1 MMNVKDLRTFLS
13 VAELGSVTLA
23 AEALEKSQ
31 PSVSRCIQ
39 DLETELG
46 FALLDRVGRR
56 VSLSPEGAAFE
67 EEARRLVSAFDSL
80 PERTRARASG
90 SAQPLS
96 ISATSALGT
105 GLVPHALARWDTKD
119 RPQDIHIVQGV
130 PNAVAQDLLT
140 GRARIGL
147 ASLPLDVPGITCLR
161 AYSASLV
168 IALPSVRADEFP
180 EDKPVSLSD
189 IANGQLVTMLDR
201 TRLQGRIAQAIA
213 EVGVPA
219 ESTIRVNSTVT
230 ALELVR
236 LSGAIA
242 IVEPITAIGAPPQGV
257 VTRPLVEDIRF
268 DFGFFSADGSAA
280 PRASQQF
287 FDHCEAALMTL
298 LPDVKRITPPAI
310 GKSGEQA

>member
-1 MMNVKDLRTFLS
+1 MNVKDLRTFLS

-23 AEALEKSQ
+23 AEALGRSQ

-39 DLETELG
+39 DLESELG
-46 FALLDRVGRR
+46 FALLDRIGRR
-56 VSLSPEGAAFE
+56 ISLSPEGAAFE
-67 EEARRLVSAFDSL
+67 EEARRLVSAFDGL

-90 SAQPLS
+90 MAQPLS

-105 GLVPHALARWDTKD
+105 GLVPHALARWDAKD
-119 RPQDIHIVQGV
+119 RPRDIHIVQGV
-130 PNAVAQDLLT
+130 PNAVAQDLLS

-161 AYSASLV
+161 AYSAALV
-168 IALPSVRADEFP
+168 VALPAARTDEFP
-180 EDKPVSLSD
+180 EGEPVQLAD
-189 IANGQLVTMLDR
+189 ITNRPLVTMLDR
-201 TRLQGRIAQAIA
+201 TRLQGRITQAFA

-219 ESTIRVNSTVT
+219 DSTIRVNSTVT

-236 LSGAIA
+236 LTGAFA
-242 IVEPITAIGAPPQGV
+242 IVEPITAIGAAPQGV
-257 VTRPLVEDIRF
+257 VTRPLVEDIQF

-287 FDHCEAALMTL
+287 FDHCEAALIAL
-298 LPDVKRITPPAI
+298 LPDIKRIAAPAE
-310 GKSGEQA
+310 GKTGDLT